1 MMRELSV
8 YRNATWCGE
17 LPLTGPGPPRTNAG
31 RREAGQ
37 SMGRG
42 WDGGQLAGPDL
53 TLTPDG
59 GLLLRLSL
67 F

>member
-1 MMRELSV
+1 
-8 YRNATWCGE
+8 
-17 LPLTGPGPPRTNAG
+17 
-31 RREAGQ
+31 
-37 SMGRG
+37 MGRG